1 MKNKKMKWFASVLFS
16 AVLFTGYT
24 DSSAQA
30 STEEEEN
37 VENYY
42 ELKGEE
48 AQKYLN
54 QAEHSEV
61 YQKQI
66 STKHIED
73 VQVILLKKN
82 EQNIEENTVV
92 VSGTVSGR
100 ENETIQFFINS
111 LSQEIEG
118 IVYTVSLDENNFHIT
133 SYDSKGNIIESQ
145 NVKVEEEE

>member
-1 MKNKKMKWFASVLFS
+1 MKNKKTKWFASVLFS
-16 AVLFTGYT
+16 AVLLTGYT
-24 DSSAQA
+24 HSSAQA

-73 VQVILLKKN
+73 VQVIRFKKN
-82 EQNIEENTVV
+82 EQNIEENRVV

-100 ENETIQFFINS
+100 EDETIQFFINS

-118 IVYTVSLDENNFHIT
+118 IIYTVSLDENNFHIT
-133 SYDSKGNIIESQ
+133 SYDAKGNIIDSQ